1 MTVTIELDAD
11 TERRLKALAARTG
24 EKTSDL
30 LRNAVANGME
40 DLEEYF
46 NAGEVLER
54 LRKGEEKT
62 YPLDQVMMRELG
74 LED

>member
-1 MTVTIELDAD
+1 MTVTIELDAE
-11 TERRLKALAARTG
+11 TEQRLQALAARTG

-54 LRKGEEKT
+54 LKKGEEKT
-62 YPLDQVMMRELG
+62 YPLDQVMRELG

>member
-62 YPLDQVMMRELG
+62 YPLDQVMRELG

>member
-1 MTVTIELDAD
+1 MTVTIELDAE
-11 TERRLKALAARTG
+11 TERRLQALAARTG

-62 YPLDQVMMRELG
+62 YPLDQVMRELG